1 MTAWQSALRSCAA
14 RFEPCSAKPRR
25 ATREDEEFGDR
36 RGDELPPELA
46 SKEARLAAILAAKEA
61 LEAEAKEKAAS
72 EANQKALT
80 KGASATDAER
90 AAKTG

>member
-1 MTAWQSALRSCAA
+1 MNKRAEELRGEVRALLSEAEA
-14 RFEPCSAKPRR
+14 SDLE
-25 ATREDEEFGDR
+25 EDEEFGEDR

-72 EANQKALT
+72 EANQKALD